1 MDDPAQLAT
10 PAGTA
15 RVLRAFGVRPRKRFG
30 QHFLVS
36 RRVLDRLLAEA
47 DLAPGDRVLEVG
59 AGLGTLTAALAA
71 TGASVLAVELDDRLI
86 PILRAATAGF
96 PSVRIVHGDIM
107 KMDLVE
113 LVGEGGRSPDFEGV
127 LTRRGSV
134 PPPPPIPRQG
144 SFKMVANL
152 PYGIASPLL
161 IRALESLPALER
173 AIVTV
178 QAEVG
183 ERMRVDP
190 GSKAYGA
197 LTVAVQYR
205 ADAARVMR
213 VPPGAFYPPPEVD
226 SAVLRLT
233 VLPRPRVA
241 VADEALFF
249 AVVRAAFGQRRKV
262 LRNALA
268 GLRPDAGA
276 APVEPA
282 QVEEAC
288 RRAGIDPRRRGETLS
303 LAEFAALADALRTM
317 AREDG
322 GAGAEGGG
330 WNGAKEGTTHL
341 AASGGH

>member
-1 MDDPAQLAT
+1 MTFPLDDPAQLAT
-10 PAGTA
+10 PGGTA

-47 DLAPGDRVLEVG
+47 DLSPRDRVLEVG

-86 PILRAATAGF
+86 PILRAATAGS
-96 PSVRIVHGDIM
+96 PHVRIVHGDIM
-107 KMDLVE
+107 TMDLVE
-113 LVGEGGRSPDFEGV
+113 LVRKEG
-127 LTRRGSV
+127 T
-134 PPPPPIPRQG
+134 PPSSPIPQEG
-144 SFKMVANL
+144 SLKIVANL

-173 AIVTV
+173 AVVTV

-183 ERMRVDP
+183 ERMRADP

-213 VPPGAFYPPPEVD
+213 VPPGAFYPPPEVE

-241 VADEALFF
+241 VDEALFF

-303 LAEFAALADALRTM
+303 LEEFAALADALRTM
-317 AREDG
+317 ARRDDG

-330 WNGAKEGTTHL
+330 WNGSKEGTTHL
-341 AASGGH
+341 AASGGR